1 MFLLVALLL
10 YTVPAVIC
18 SSNSGLSKALKFTET
33 GYIVFT
39 PNMSPFVSKMSV
51 CMWLRDLGS
60 PGCCPT
66 VFSYGPDNQV
76 RIDSDGGY
84 IYMANN
90 GQFFQSELAG
100 VVTKGDWYHTCLSWS
115 SSSGS
120 ARYYVNGLHLGTVTS
135 SGTLSTGH
143 NVALGNHAH
152 HLNPFLDSNIFT
164 GEVSKLNVYAKEV
177 TAEEVKRMF
186 SGGLCG
192 LWEEENE
199 DVRVLKWEDILKL
212 PRTGSVSDESL
223 VQCTPQELLKEC
235 ERVRNE
241 TSRQLS
247 ESLKTLENVRA
258 ELNTTLSDK
267 QSLANTLAETQTELN
282 TTALTL
288 AEAQTELNTTLAE
301 KESLSQTL
309 GETQSQLNTTVQRLD
324 EALEQ
329 IQSLNRTWDW
339 DMFSLDEYLNRTVS
353 PKMAEQLRSSWD
365 GISGWSKVSFLQ
377 NLPCSLEPII
387 NLLYF
392 TQFCY

>member
-10 YTVPAVIC
+10 HCDVPAAMTSYLDRI
-18 SSNSGLSKALKFTET
+18 KALKFTET
-33 GYIVFT
+33 SYIIFT
-39 PNMSPFVSKMSV
+39 PNMSPFVNKMSV
-51 CMWLRDLGS
+51 CMWLRDRSSS
-60 PGCCPT
+60 PHST
-66 VFSYGPDNQV
+66 VYNYGPGNQV
-76 RIDSDGGY
+76 RIDSHARQIEMTEVGRNFRSD
-84 IYMANN
+84 
-90 GQFFQSELAG
+90 LAR
-100 VVTKGDWYHTCLSWS
+100 VVTKGEWYHVCLSWS
-115 SSSGS
+115 SPSQF
-120 ARYYVNGLHLGTVTS
+120 AWYYVNGELLGSIATGSRTLPTGNKMVIGHHS
-135 SGTLSTGH
+135 SHIS
-143 NVALGNHAH
+143 
-152 HLNPFLDSNIFT
+152 PFSSSNSFV

-212 PRTGSVSDESL
+212 PRTGSVSEVSL
-223 VQCTPQELLKEC
+223 VQCTLQELLEEC
-235 ERVRNE
+235 EGRRNE

-247 ESLKTLENVRA
+247 ESLKTFENVRA
-258 ELNTTLSDK
+258 ELNTTLADK
-267 QSLANTLAETQTELN
+267 QSLTETLAETQAELN

-288 AEAQTELNTTLAE
+288 AETQTELNTTLAE

-309 GETQSQLNTTVQRLD
+309 GETQSQLNITAQRLD

-353 PKMAEQLRSSWD
+353 PEMAEQLRSSWD
-365 GISGWSKVSFLQ
+365 GISGWSKFSFLQ

-387 NLLYF
+387 
-392 TQFCY
+392 TP